1 MKTKYLAADNAE
13 NIILNCRELYLKYGY
28 RRFLMSKFEDYDLY
42 AVNKSFLMSDS
53 ILTFTDKKGKLKALK
68 PDVTLSIVKN
78 ICKDELPAKLFYN
91 ESVYRPDENGNE
103 FREIMQLGL
112 ESIGSNDLYSTAEVI
127 ALAVKSLSLISED
140 YILDISHMGLVSSL
154 LEMSGVSEEKHQSLI
169 GAISRRSTDAV
180 RTIVENVTSAD
191 NICRLISE
199 YTPMSEALPVLKEI
213 LPESDAITEFCGI
226 CEILASLG
234 IDKKIYLDFSLVN
247 DMSYYNGIIFKGFIS
262 DVPTEVL
269 SGGRYDPLLSRFGM
283 SCGGCGFAIYLD
295 RLSVYASKGTQNEAD
310 VLLLYDGSVSGAAV
324 AKKVNE
330 LINSGKTVKAVCN
343 NEVNINAKFGE
354 TVKMFS

>member
-1 MKTKYLAADNAE
+1 MKTTYTAADNAE
-13 NIILNCRELYLKYGY
+13 NIILNCREIYLKYGY

-78 ICKDELPAKLFYN
+78 ICEEELPAKLFYN

-112 ESIGSNDLYSTAEVI
+112 ESIGSDDLYSSAEVI
-127 ALAVKSLSLISED
+127 MLASESLSLISED
-140 YILDISHMGLVSSL
+140 HILDISHMGLLTSL
-154 LEMSGVSEEKHQSLI
+154 FESCNVPEEKYQALTD
-169 GAISRRSTDAV
+169 AISRRSTDTV
-180 RTIVENVTSAD
+180 RAIVGDQSAD
-191 NICRLISE
+191 RICRLISE
-199 YTPMSEALPVLKEI
+199 YAPVSEFIPVLKEL
-213 LPESDAITEFCGI
+213 LPESSALEELVGI
-226 CEILASLG
+226 CEILTSLG

-247 DMSYYNGIIFKGFIS
+247 DMSYYNGIIFKGFVSGI
-262 DVPTEVL
+262 PTEVL

-295 RLSVYASKGTQNEAD
+295 RISVYKAPKSNTEAD
-310 VLLLYDGSVSGAAV
+310 VLLIYNDSVSGSDTAF
-324 AKKVNE
+324 KVKQ
-330 LINSGKTVKAVCN
+330 LTDQGKSVKAVHSSMKIDR
-343 NEVNINAKFGE
+343 ERFGQ
-354 TVKMFS
+354 TIDLSL